1 MKQPIFSEEDIK
13 NRHIT
18 PAIEAAG
25 WTKEQMFMEYC
36 FTDGRVS
43 VHGKTANRG
52 KKKQADYI
60 LTAPNGRTPLA
71 IVEAKRGDKMLDYE
85 IGRASCRERV

>member
-25 WTKEQMFMEYC
+25 WAKEQIFMEYC
-36 FTDGRVS
+36 FTDGRVT

-52 KKKQADYI
+52 KKKQAD
-60 LTAPNGRTPLA
+60 
-71 IVEAKRGDKMLDYE
+71 
-85 IGRASCRERV
+85 